1 MKKIISVILIL
12 TILVF
17 AFAACG
23 KKKNDEEV
31 LNENQTVVQDNET
44 AEDNEEKAED
54 KQQEA
59 DKQPEASET
68 VKQPEI
74 VKPGGNGNSK
84 PQTSQTVKPEAKP
97 EAKPETNTQ
106 QKPEAKPETQPE
118 VKPEPK
124 PEASTPSTLGNTLLA
139 DFKVKAAS
147 MNTLALAEALVTNPV
162 IQFSGGAM
170 PVEPGLLSGF
180 GNNEIAGFKE
190 GAVFMPMIG
199 SIAFVGYV
207 FELENEADVPGFI
220 SKLRNS
226 ADMRW
231 NICVE
236 AEEMVTGSVGTKV
249 FFVMCPTSLEG

>member
-1 MKKIISVILIL
+1 MKKIISIILAVTL
-12 TILVF
+12 VVF

-23 KKKNDEEV
+23 KKNSENEV
-31 LNENQTVVQDNET
+31 VEENQSVVENNET
-44 AEDNEEKAED
+44 VENGDDKVEEGKTE
-54 KQQEA
+54 EA
-59 DKQPEASET
+59 DK
-68 VKQPEI
+68 
-74 VKPGGNGNSK
+74 K
-84 PQTSQTVKPEAKP
+84 PQAKPEVKPEAKP
-97 EAKPETNTQ
+97 EAKPET
-106 QKPEAKPETQPE
+106 KPETKPEVKPEVKPETQQPE
-118 VKPEPK
+118 VNPEPK
-124 PEASTPSTLGNTLLA
+124 PEASTPATLGNTLLA

-180 GNNEIAGFKE
+180 GNTEITGFKE

-207 FELENEADVPGFI
+207 FELENAADVSGFI
-220 SKLRNS
+220 SKLRSS

>member
-1 MKKIISVILIL
+1 MKKIISIILVVAL
-12 TILVF
+12 VVF

-23 KKKNDEEV
+23 KKNNENEV
-31 LNENQTVVQDNET
+31 VEENQTVAENNEAVEDGNE
-44 AEDNEEKAED
+44 AENGRTE
-54 KQQEA
+54 EA
-59 DKQPEASET
+59 DKNPE
-68 VKQPEI
+68 
-74 VKPGGNGNSK
+74 VKPE
-84 PQTSQTVKPEAKP
+84 VKPEAKP
-97 EAKPETNTQ
+97 QAKPETKPET
-106 QKPEAKPETQPE
+106 KPEAKPEVKPESKPEAKPEVKPEAKPE

-147 MNTLALAEALVTNPV
+147 MNTLALAEALITNPV

-180 GNNEIAGFKE
+180 GNTEITGFKE

-207 FELENEADVPGFI
+207 FELENAADVSGFI
-220 SKLRNS
+220 AKLRSS

>member
-1 MKKIISVILIL
+1 MKKIISIIL
-12 TILVF
+12 TVTLVIF

-23 KKKNDEEV
+23 KKN
-31 LNENQTVVQDNET
+31 NENEVIEENQAVVENNANVENGD
-44 AEDNEEKAED
+44 DKAEEGKTEETD
-54 KQQEA
+54 K
-59 DKQPEASET
+59 
-68 VKQPEI
+68 
-74 VKPGGNGNSK
+74 K
-84 PQTSQTVKPEAKP
+84 PQAKPEVKPEANPEVKP
-97 EAKPETNTQ
+97 EVKPET
-106 QKPEAKPETQPE
+106 KPETKPEVKPEVKPETQQPE

-124 PEASTPSTLGNTLLA
+124 PETSTPATLGNTLLA

-180 GNNEIAGFKE
+180 GNTEITGFKE

-207 FELENEADVPGFI
+207 FELENAADVSGFI
-220 SKLRNS
+220 SKLRSS